1 MKIYILLL
9 TLLALSFAE
18 VEKDEGVLV
27 LNEDNF
33 DEVIKEHSHILV
45 EFYAPWC
52 GHCKKLAPEYAA
64 AAQQLAEQD
73 PPLYIAKVDA
83 TENNALAGKYGVQ
96 GYPTLKWFI
105 DGEATEYTGGRVKD
119 EIVNW
124 INKRMGPPSTSV
136 DATSIDKAIDDN
148 KIAVVF
154 FGDSESDE
162 FKAFQGAASADD
174 KNAFFNTNDEVAAKN
189 QKVEKTPALVLF
201 RKFDEPRVV
210 FDGEFTKKAIAEWIA
225 PNTVPTLIEFG
236 DDYIEPIFQKQQ
248 PAIFLFIDNDSSDHK
263 ALVETF
269 DKAAN
274 EFKGEILFSY
284 SGIKDGIQSRLA
296 EFVGVTDTDLPR
308 IVLIEFGKDGID
320 KYVFTGDSSK
330 FESAEI
336 GDFIKAWKG
345 GKLEKHL
352 KSEEVPES
360 NDEPVKVVVGKNFND
375 IVRDSE
381 DDVLL
386 EFYAPWCGHCKA
398 LEPKYTELA
407 TDLADV
413 EGLVIAKIDATANEV
428 EGVSVSGFPTIKFFA
443 KGSKRAPQDYDGE
456 REVDGFK
463 KWLKD
468 NSAAYKSYLEKKE
481 DL

>member
-1 MKIYILLL
+1 MKIYILLFAL
-9 TLLALSFAE
+9 FALSFAE
-18 VEKDEGVLV
+18 IEKDEGVLV
-27 LNEDNF
+27 LTEDNF
-33 DEVIKEHSHILV
+33 DEAIKENEKILV

-64 AAQQLAEQD
+64 AAQVLAEQD
-73 PPLYIAKVDA
+73 PPIYIAKVDA
-83 TENNALAGKYGVQ
+83 TENQGLASKFGVQ
-96 GYPTLKWFI
+96 GYPTLKWFV
-105 DGEATEYTGGRVKD
+105 DGEPSDYNGGRVKD
-119 EIVNW
+119 EIITW

-136 DATSIDKAIDDN
+136 DAASIDKAVEDN
-148 KIAVVF
+148 KIALVF
-154 FGDSESDE
+154 FGDSDSDE
-162 FKAFQGAASADD
+162 FKAFESAASADD
-174 KNAFFNTNDEVAAKN
+174 KNAFFHTGDEVAAKN
-189 QKVEKTPALVLF
+189 HEVEKTPSIVLF
-201 RKFDEPRVV
+201 RKFDEPKVT
-210 FDGEFTKKAIAEWIA
+210 FDGEFTKKAISEWIT

-248 PAIFLFIDNDSSDHK
+248 PAIFLFVDNDSTDHK

-269 DKAAN
+269 DKAAH

-296 EFVGVTDTDLPR
+296 EFVGVTDSDLPR

-330 FESAEI
+330 FASAEV
-336 GDFIKAWKG
+336 GEFIKSWKA

-352 KSEEVPES
+352 KSEEIPES
-360 NDEPVKVVVGKNFND
+360 NDEPVKVVVGKSFNE
-375 IVRDSE
+375 IVRDSD

-386 EFYAPWCGHCKA
+386 EFYAPWCGHCKS
-398 LEPKYTELA
+398 LEPKYNELA

-443 KGSKRAPQDYDGE
+443 KGSKRAP
-456 REVDGFK
+456 
-463 KWLKD
+463 
-468 NSAAYKSYLEKKE
+468 
-481 DL
+481 